1 MLADD
6 RVVLGTDADR
16 AVLGG
21 NVFNRGKKNGRVFD
35 VFGVGKNGTCESLL
49 LMTAGLMHL
58 VKEVLQFGVAGK
70 HALIKVRGERNTVFT
85 KNRNGSLDE
94 FNLTSGQ
101 HGCISW

>member
-1 MLADD
+1 M
-6 RVVLGTDADR
+6 
-16 AVLGG
+16 
-21 NVFNRGKKNGRVFD
+21 
-35 VFGVGKNGTCESLL
+35 FGVGKNGTCESLL

-101 HGCISW
+101 HGCIS

>member
-70 HALIKVRGERNTVFT
+70 HALIKV
-85 KNRNGSLDE
+85 
-94 FNLTSGQ
+94 
-101 HGCISW
+101 